1 MICDAEG
8 SSMAELSKMTA
19 TTSTVS
25 SINQS
30 AIIQALRD
38 HGPMSRVRICE
49 LTGLSSATVNRL
61 TTALLEQRVIVRD
74 GQEPSTG
81 GRPSLILRYTG
92 GPRVVASVQLRGD
105 RVSGALV
112 DFEGHIIER
121 QQYRFDSGRD
131 RRQAN
136 PSTDEGRLELTLGL
150 LDQLLARADELGRPC
165 LSVGVSVPGVVT
177 EPDGGIGMLPE
188 LGWPELP
195 LRQILGSHT
204 TLPLVIENDANALAY
219 GEFRRGAGFGVTSL
233 VALLLDNGM
242 GAGIITNG
250 AVHRGRHSEAG
261 EIGYLL
267 MERSSLRRSY
277 TALGDLEDRV
287 GSVALTRS
295 AVARGLPVRGAKE
308 LVTAHDIIQLAEDG
322 DSIAAEM
329 KDEILDMVSMAV
341 AAVAVILDPDVIV
354 VGSGISAGTSEI
366 IPQIQQR
373 LDGRI
378 IRVPRLLPSA
388 LGDDGVLLG
397 VAELAINEVDQVDFV
412 PR

>member
-1 MICDAEG
+1 
-8 SSMAELSKMTA
+8 MADLSRMTA

-25 SINQS
+25 SINQT
-30 AIIQALRD
+30 AIVRALRD
-38 HGPMSRVRICE
+38 HGPMSRVRIGE
-49 LTGLSSATVNRL
+49 LTGLSPATVNRL
-61 TTALLEQRVIVRD
+61 TVALLDQGLIVRD

-92 GPRVVASVQLRGD
+92 GARVVAAVQLRGD
-105 RVSGALV
+105 RITGALV
-112 DFEGHIIER
+112 DFGGNVVDRQEHHIER
-121 QQYRFDSGRD
+121 RTSD
-131 RRQAN
+131 RASAEDVDRIDL
-136 PSTDEGRLELTLGL
+136 TRRLYDRLV
-150 LDQLLARADELGRPC
+150 ARADKLGRPC
-165 LSVGVSVPGVVT
+165 TSVGVSVPGVVT
-177 EPDGGIGMLPE
+177 EPDGRIGFLPE

-195 LRQILGSHT
+195 LGEVLREHT
-204 TLPLVIENDANALAY
+204 TLPVVIENDANALAY
-219 GEFRRGAGFGVTSL
+219 GEFRRGAGVGAASM

-277 TALGDLEDRV
+277 TDSGDLEDRV

-295 AVARGLPVRGAKE
+295 AVARGIAVPEGT
-308 LVTAHDIIQLAEDG
+308 LVTAHDIIAMAARG
-322 DSIAAEM
+322 DAIAAEM
-329 KDEILDMVSMAV
+329 TDEILDMVSMAL
-341 AAVAVILDPDVIV
+341 AAMSVILDPEAIV
-354 VGSGISAGTSEI
+354 VGSGIAADAGRI
-366 IPQIQQR
+366 IPQLQER
-373 LDGRI
+373 LEGRI

-397 VAELAINEVDQVDFV
+397 VAELAINEVDAVDFV